1 MKTVLLKV
9 AALSVLSSL
18 WVGCVTTPQ
27 EATPDWRT
35 SVNYR
40 GGEPNVHITRQGNNA
55 QGQRSRIEVGK
66 SSDRYNLRYNNGLDI
81 RLQNRGNGFKNLS
94 FDIRNK

>member
-9 AALSVLSSL
+9 ATLSILSSL

-27 EATPDWRT
+27 EATPDWQT

-40 GGEPNVHITRQGNNA
+40 GGEPDVRITRQGNNA

-81 RLQNRGNGFKNLS
+81 RLQNRGNNFKNLS